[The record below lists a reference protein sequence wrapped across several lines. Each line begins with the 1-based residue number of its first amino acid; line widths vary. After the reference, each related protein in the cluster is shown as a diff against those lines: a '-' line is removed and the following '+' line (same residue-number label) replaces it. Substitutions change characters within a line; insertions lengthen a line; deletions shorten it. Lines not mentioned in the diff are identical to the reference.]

1 MKTGLVYAIGL
12 VAAFA
17 LGQVSANRQSDVAH
31 AQTSSAVKAAYLI
44 GAKSPIQAPPENM
57 AKYRD
62 VAIPL
67 AQQAGLELLGAGIA
81 GSTLQVL
88 EGKWPYEGQVVVE
101 RYNSM
106 EALLDFWNAADY
118 QQLRQQ
124 MLTEANFIIA
134 VEAVK

>member
-1 MKTGLVYAIGL
+1 MKTGLMYAVGL

-17 LGQVSANRQSDVAH
+17 LGQASAGWQGDGAH

-44 GAKSPIQAPPENM
+44 AASSPVQAPPENV
-57 AKYRD
+57 AEYRD
-62 VAIPL
+62 VAVPL
-67 AQQAGLELLGAGIA
+67 ARQAGMEVLGAGIA

-106 EALLDFWNAADY
+106 EALLDFWNSAEY
-118 QQLRQQ
+118 QQLRQ
-124 MLTEANFIIA
+124 LRTEANFIIA
-134 VEAVK
+134 VEAVE